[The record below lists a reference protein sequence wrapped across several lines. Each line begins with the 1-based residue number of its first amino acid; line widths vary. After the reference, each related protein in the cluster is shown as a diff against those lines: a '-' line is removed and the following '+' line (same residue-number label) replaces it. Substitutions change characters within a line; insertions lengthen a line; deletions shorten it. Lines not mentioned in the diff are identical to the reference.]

1 MQKPLALFLAAAL
14 AVSLAAC
21 GGSSGAADSA
31 PVSAPVSAPAPTAAP
46 VSTPEPTPT
55 PEPTVPPVAGQVA
68 YDQDGLTVTVQD
80 LVFSTGFEPSTLSLT
95 FANSGTAPVQ
105 VQLGH
110 LVLNRYMFDSTLD
123 VEVPAGQTVDGEIP
137 ISSLALY
144 QNGLPSA
151 ADVAFSLLLTVDGT
165 TTETELYHL
174 AVPDGYE
181 RTAANLSGAVVY
193 RGDSLLAAC
202 SFYDIKNAFLEI
214 SLQNTGD
221 RLLTVSLQ
229 SLKLAGS
236 AANASFTQD
245 ILPDTVARV
254 FPYVSEYDGSMEEL
268 DDLAAQGA
276 PLPVEMELL
285 ITDTATGE
293 TVAES
298 GPLTFEVT
306 F

>member
-1 MQKPLALFLAAAL
+1 MQKPIVLFLAAAL

-21 GGSSGAADSA
+21 GGSSGGKAPASA
-31 PVSAPVSAPAPTAAP
+31 SAPAPTPEPTAAP
-46 VSTPEPTPT
+46 APTPAPTPT

-68 YDQDGLTVTVQD
+68 YDQGGLTVTVKD

-95 FANSGTAPVQ
+95 FTNSGTAPVQ

-110 LVLNRYMFDSTLD
+110 LVMNRYMFDGTLD
-123 VEVPAGQTVDGEIP
+123 VEVPAGETVDGDIT
-137 ISSLALY
+137 ISTLSMY
-144 QNGLPSA
+144 QAGLPSA
-151 ADVAFSLLLTVDGT
+151 VDVAFSLLLTADGT

-174 AVPDGYE
+174 TVPDGYE
-181 RTAANLSGAVVY
+181 RTPSDLSKAVVY
-193 RGDSLLAAC
+193 SDDSLLVAC
-202 SFYDIKNAFLEI
+202 SFYDIKNESLEI

-221 RLLTVSLQ
+221 RSLTVSLR
-229 SLKLAGS
+229 SLKLAGY
-236 AANASFTQD
+236 AANIDFSQEV
-245 ILPDTVARV
+245 LPGTFAQVV
-254 FPYVSEYDGSMEEL
+254 PYINEYAGSMEDL
-268 DDLAAQGA
+268 DALAMEGT

-293 TVAES
+293 TVAET